1 MKLRCKKEA
10 IAEDGTKVM
19 QFTKGKLY
27 DFRTHFDPRGFSTED
42 DNGMG
47 IVFFDVNEM
56 FEPL

>member
-10 IAEDGTKVM
+10 ITEDGTKVM

-27 DFRTHFDPRGFSTED
+27 DFSTSFDPPGFATED